1 MSCFGIEDIIGMA
14 IFGMVFGILMGYVIC
29 LYRYRKRVSDEI
41 QEVLKD
47 IKYIRGYA
55 QATIDRHNEATESTK
70 ELRLKQDSI
79 NEHWLSGYKNGWA
92 SYDTHMNH
100 DGFPVEPKDM
110 FDGFEKKYEFRTEFL
125 KNSFLF
131 M

>member
-1 MSCFGIEDIIGMA
+1 MNGYGVGDIIGMA
-14 IFGMVFGILMGYVIC
+14 ILGLLFGVLIGYVVC

-41 QEVLKD
+41 QDVLRD
-47 IKYIRGYA
+47 IKYICGYA

-70 ELRLKQDSI
+70 ELRLKQDST
-79 NEHWLSGYKNGWA
+79 NKHWLSGYKNGWA

-100 DGFPVEPKDM
+100 DGLPVEPKDM
-110 FDGFEKKYEFRTEFL
+110 FDCLEEKYEFRTEFL